1 MKSFQILLVE
11 DSLSDIRLIREA
23 LKETPVLVDV
33 TVAHDGVEATDYLR
47 KAETELAARPDLI
60 LLDLNLPRKNGL
72 EVLAEIKASPTLKE
86 IPVLIMTSSRADR
99 DIKEAYRLN
108 ANCYIA
114 KPSELAEF
122 VHVLRGIEDFWF
134 GTATLPDNFR
144 IPSPPANTGTVV
156 R

>member
-23 LKETPVLVDV
+23 LKETPVLVDI

>member
-1 MKSFQILLVE
+1 MKSFQILVVE
-11 DSLSDIRLIREA
+11 DSPSDIRLIREA
-23 LKETPVLVDV
+23 LRETSVHVDIK
-33 TVAHDGVEATDYLR
+33 VAHDGIEATDYMR
-47 KAETELAARPDLI
+47 KAEAGQAARPDLV

-72 EVLAEIKASPTLKE
+72 EVLAEVKASPTMKE

-108 ANCYIA
+108 ANCYIT

-134 GTATLPDNFR
+134 GTATLPENLR
-144 IPSPPANTGTVV
+144 MPSASCQ
-156 R
+156 